1 MTFTVTESVT
11 DTFESITDTNADGS
25 QWDIIY
31 DVKAFQAEYVE
42 FFYKYTKNASADFT
56 IQMSYSNKNLTADD
70 FYKETILD
78 PSLLTISLAIFT
90 AADAGNYRIIYP
102 VGKAN
107 DKVKIT
113 IIPDV
118 ATGTD
123 TLVIHM
129 VDLVVKSSR

>member
-1 MTFTVTESVT
+1 MTFIVTESVT
-11 DTFESITDTNADGS
+11 DTFESITDTNADGT

-42 FFYKYTKNASADFT
+42 LFFKYTKDSSTNFT
-56 IQMSYSNKNLTADD
+56 IQMSYSNKDLTATD

-78 PSLLTISLAIFT
+78 PSLLTIAPALFT
-90 AADAGNYRIIYP
+90 QSDAGNYRIIYP
-102 VGKAN
+102 VGKAD

-118 ATGTD
+118 ATGSD